1 MADKDILEDRQI
13 GEKSG
18 MLVHHSNASPLRFKR
33 GPMFDRGTLHDD
45 IAGIGPANSRQQLYA
60 RALSGTVLAKQSEH
74 FAARQIERDVAERD
88 RSAEA
93 LAHMTQ
99 AGGGD

>member
-1 MADKDILEDRQI
+1 MANKDILEDRQI

-18 MLVHHSNASPLRFKR
+18 MLVHHGNASPLRFKR
-33 GPMFDRGTLHDD
+33 RPVLDRGSLDED
-45 IAGIGPANSRQQLYA
+45 IADIGPVDSRQQLYA
-60 RALSGTVLAKQSEH
+60 RALSGAVLAKQSEH
-74 FAARQIERDVAERD
+74 FSARQIERDIVERD

-99 AGGGD
+99 AGGRD